1 MASRR
6 SLLRRTTALAAAA
19 TAAVVL
25 TACGSSD
32 SSSPSGHSGHDMGAM
47 ASAGA
52 RATASAAQG
61 SHNAQDV
68 SFAQGMIPHHRQAVA
83 MAGLAPSRANSQ
95 QVKDLAAKIKQAQ
108 DPEIN
113 TMSGWLK
120 GWGENVPDA
129 GMSGME
135 SMPGMDH
142 SSMSGMNHSSMAGMM
157 SDDDMDKLK
166 DLSGD
171 AFDKAFV
178 QMMISHHQGAI
189 EMAKTERAKG
199 AYGPAKTMAKSI
211 GTSQSAEITEMNKIL
226 GKR

>member
-6 SLLRRTTALAAAA
+6 SLIRRTTALAATAI
-19 TAAVVL
+19 AAVVL
-25 TACGSSD
+25 AACGSSD
-32 SSSPSGHSGHDMGAM
+32 SSSSSKQSGQGMGAM
-47 ASAGA
+47 SSASAP
-52 RATASAAQG
+52 ATASAAQG

-68 SFAQGMIPHHRQAVA
+68 LFAQGMVPHHRQAVV
-83 MAGLAPSRANSQ
+83 MADLAPSRAKSQ

-108 DPEIN
+108 DPEIT

-120 GWGENVPDA
+120 AWGEKAPDA
-129 GMSGME
+129 GMAGMGH
-135 SMPGMDH
+135 SAMPGMDH
-142 SSMSGMNHSSMAGMM
+142 SSMPGMM
-157 SDDDMDKLK
+157 SDDDMGKLK

-189 EMAKTERAKG
+189 EMAKTEQAKG

-211 GTSQSAEITEMNKIL
+211 VTSQSAEITEMNKIL
-226 GKR
+226 GNH